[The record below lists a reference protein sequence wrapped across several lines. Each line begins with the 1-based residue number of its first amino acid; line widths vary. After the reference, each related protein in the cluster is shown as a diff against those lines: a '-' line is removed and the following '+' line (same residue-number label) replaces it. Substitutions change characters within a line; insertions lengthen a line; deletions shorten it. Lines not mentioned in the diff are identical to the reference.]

1 MLANHE
7 EATTC
12 VHLTEKRTGTKIAI
26 GNPQIIRRDRFEY
39 RPQQRALL
47 RMPIF
52 TRKDIGDQALGWCLD
67 HERLAGQ
74 GTPGGL
80 T

>member
-1 MLANHE
+1 
-7 EATTC
+7 
-12 VHLTEKRTGTKIAI
+12 
-26 GNPQIIRRDRFEY
+26 
-39 RPQQRALL
+39 
-47 RMPIF
+47 MPIF